1 MQGGRDHL
9 LLEGNRDTLWF
20 IFLTLP
26 FILFIFG
33 MLDSVRFGFAS
44 ENALANAPLIAA
56 CRGDVVTFCSKVID
70 LFMYSNRVPL
80 FSEGL

>member
-1 MQGGRDHL
+1 
-9 LLEGNRDTLWF
+9 
-20 IFLTLP
+20 
-26 FILFIFG
+26 